1 MPAGR
6 KSKYTPEVVTKI
18 VNALNAGMT
27 DADAC
32 AVAGIDDK
40 TFYRWQQQK
49 SEFHEKTTR
58 ARQEGWLSDLAV
70 IRRAAIEDRDWRA
83 AAEHL
88 DRSRSPY
95 RKSQETVLT
104 GPEGAPLVIRFL
116 TRPDGPQ

>member
-1 MPAGR
+1 MAGR
-6 KSKYTPEVVTKI
+6 KSKYTPETVTKI

-32 AVAGIDDK
+32 SVAGISQD
-40 TFYRWQQQK
+40 TFYHWRNTK
-49 SEFHEKTTR
+49 SEFSERTTR
-58 ARQEGWLSDLAV
+58 AREEGWLSDLAV

-95 RKSQETVLT
+95 RRSQETIVS
-104 GPEGAPLVIRFL
+104 GPDGAPLMVL
-116 TRPDGPQ
+116 LNSRPDGPA

>member
-1 MPAGR
+1 MAGR
-6 KSKYTPEVVTKI
+6 KSTYTPEVVTKI

-27 DADAC
+27 DEGAYT
-32 AVAGIDDK
+32 VAGISHE
-40 TFYRWQQQK
+40 TFYRWRETK
-49 SEFHEKTTR
+49 PEFRDKTTR
-58 ARQEGWLSDLAV
+58 AREEGWLSDLAV

-95 RKSQETVLT
+95 RKSQETILT